1 MSYTITINSNSAQ
14 AESLVQFLKSLDFVD
29 VKKKKE
35 AKVATVAPKVLEEE
49 EEEEEE
55 EEDEDGIP
63 LAYKDF
69 ILDLS
74 KKTKKA
80 AAKRFYEKVADNN
93 IL

>member
-29 VKKKKE
+29 VKKKRE
-35 AKVATVAPKVLEEE
+35 AKAATVAPKVLEEE

-55 EEDEDGIP
+55 EDEDGMPI
-63 LAYKDF
+63 AYKDF

-80 AAKRFYEKVADNN
+80 AAKRFYEKVANNN